1 MNTKKICIV
10 SPSLKVGGI
19 ERALTVLANYFVEKG
34 HEIIFISCLSGDK
47 FYSLHKDIKLVEPSF
62 ENTGSIKKVIFY
74 FKLLFFLRREIKL
87 AKPNVVLSFGDWFNP
102 IVLFSLLGLKFPVFI
117 SDRTSPD
124 YKFNSITSFGKKW
137 LYPKSNGFIAQTKRA
152 ADYKTNQFKGKLNIK
167 IIPNAIKEIEIYDI
181 DRQNWVVCIARL
193 SWEKGPD
200 RLLEAFSLIE
210 NKMDWKLVFAGS
222 GPMRKALE
230 ESTKKLNLSN
240 DVVFLGEV
248 KDVDRLLAE
257 SSIFVLPSHLEGFP
271 NALCEAMAAGLP
283 TICFDSI
290 PYEDIIIDKENGFV
304 VKNND
309 INEMAIKINFLIEN
323 PEIRTNIAEKAKKS
337 VNDLSYKKIG
347 EKYLNFMFAESEKI

>member
-1 MNTKKICIV
+1 
-10 SPSLKVGGI
+10 
-19 ERALTVLANYFVEKG
+19 
-34 HEIIFISCLSGDK
+34 
-47 FYSLHKDIKLVEPSF
+47 
-62 ENTGSIKKVIFY
+62 
-74 FKLLFFLRREIKL
+74 
-87 AKPNVVLSFGDWFNP
+87 
-102 IVLFSLLGLKFPVFI
+102 
-117 SDRTSPD
+117 
-124 YKFNSITSFGKKW
+124 
-137 LYPKSNGFIAQTKRA
+137 
-152 ADYKTNQFKGKLNIK
+152 LNIK